1 MLLCN
6 DYSRLG
12 LMTVRSSD
20 DLDRETTP
28 FYNLTITV
36 SDISGKKTTARLNIT
51 VLDMNDNAPIFSN
64 STYKAT
70 IVENQP
76 PVTVVSVMA
85 TDADQGSNKDL
96 TYRIMDGNIG
106 DVFTIDSLTG
116 KIRCL
121 KSLDREEHD
130 SYVLKVVAED
140 KGIPSLQSQ
149 TRVEID
155 VVDQNDNSPQF
166 VKVAHTFS
174 VYENSGAMTNLGL
187 IDATDLDSGENGRIS
202 YSIETSSSSDLFIV
216 NMTTGELTL
225 KDSLDYESTKNL
237 TVKIWA
243 KDSGVP
249 SRNSSAVVTINVLDI
264 NDNPPEIDGANL
276 NVVVNESTSTS
287 ILLTVRASDKDSGSN
302 SRLSYVLLKEK
313 SLPFSLNKTSGEL
326 SLVGSLDR
334 EYIDQY
340 SLHVVVSDHGS
351 PSLKGSAIFLV
362 NVSDANDNAPKF
374 LMNHYEGM
382 CST

>member
-1 MLLCN
+1 
-6 DYSRLG
+6 
-12 LMTVRSSD
+12 MTVRSSD

-36 SDISGKKTTARLNIT
+36 SDISGKQTTARLNIT

-76 PVTVVSVMA
+76 PITVVSVIA

-116 KIRCL
+116 RISSL

-362 NVSDANDNAPKF
+362 NVSDANDNPPKF